1 MARTIALNGRISKT
15 KSFRKKRGGVKVV
28 RYLLGRFF
36 YMLITFLIIAT
47 LTFFLMQTLPS
58 TPFNDEKLTE
68 TQIELM
74 NQRYGLDKPVVVQYV
89 IYIKNLF
96 QGDLGVSFQF
106 DGRPVA
112 KIIGERIPVSAF
124 LGSQALLFGTLIGLV
139 LGILSALRHNTMIDY
154 GAMVIAVI
162 GLSIPSFVFAG
173 LLQYWVSVR
182 WKLLPAAF
190 WESYEYTIL
199 PTISLSVFV
208 IAQVARF
215 MRTEMLEVLGQDYI
229 TTAKAKGMSQVVI
242 VLKHTIRNALIP
254 VITILGPLAVNIM
267 TGSLVIEKIFGV
279 PGLGEQFVLSIMTN
293 DYPVIM
299 GTTLFYAAL
308 FIGIVFIVDV
318 LYCLIDPRIRIAGG
332 NRE

>member
-1 MARTIALNGRISKT
+1 MVYT
-15 KSFRKKRGGVKVV
+15 VV
-28 RYLLGRFF
+28 RYLLGRFM

-47 LTFFLMQTLPS
+47 LTFFLMQTLPGS
-58 TPFNDEKLTE
+58 PFNDEKLTE
-68 TQIELM
+68 AQIELM
-74 NQRYGLDKPVVVQYV
+74 NKRYGLDKPVAVQYV
-89 IYIKNLF
+89 IYITNLF
-96 QGDLGVSFQF
+96 KGDLGVSFQF

-124 LGSQALLFGTLIGLV
+124 LGLQALLFGAVVGLL
-139 LGILSALRHNTMIDY
+139 LGILSALHHNTMIDY
-154 GAMVIAVI
+154 GAMVLAVI

-173 LLQYWVSVR
+173 LLQYWVSVK

-190 WESYEYTIL
+190 WESYEYSIL
-199 PTISLSVFV
+199 PSISLSVFV

-229 TTAKAKGMSQVVI
+229 VTAKAKGISQIIVVI
-242 VLKHTIRNALIP
+242 RHTIRNALIP

-267 TGSLVIEKIFGV
+267 TGSLVIEKIFGI

-293 DYPVIM
+293 DFPVIM

-318 LYCLIDPRIRIAGG
+318 LYCIIDPRIRIAGG

>member
-1 MARTIALNGRISKT
+1 M
-15 KSFRKKRGGVKVV
+15 V
-28 RYLLGRFF
+28 RYLLGRFS

-47 LTFFLMQTLPS
+47 LTFFLMQTLPG

-68 TQIELM
+68 AQIELM

-89 IYIKNLF
+89 IYIRNLF

-124 LGSQALLFGTLIGLV
+124 LGGQALLFGTLIGLV

-173 LLQYWVSVR
+173 LLQYWVSVK

-208 IAQVARF
+208 IAQVAQF
-215 MRTEMLEVLGQDYI
+215 TRTEMLEVLGQDYI
-229 TTAKAKGMSQVVI
+229 FTAKAKGISQVVI
-242 VLKHTIRNALIP
+242 VFKHTIRNAIIP

-308 FIGIVFIVDV
+308 FIVIVFIVDV

>member
-1 MARTIALNGRISKT
+1 
-15 KSFRKKRGGVKVV
+15 
-28 RYLLGRFF
+28 
-36 YMLITFLIIAT
+36 
-47 LTFFLMQTLPS
+47 MQTLPGS
-58 TPFNDEKLTE
+58 PFNDEKLTE
-68 TQIELM
+68 AQIELM
-74 NQRYGLDKPVVVQYV
+74 NKRYGLDKPVAVQYV
-89 IYIKNLF
+89 IYITNLF
-96 QGDLGVSFQF
+96 KGDLGVSFQF

-124 LGSQALLFGTLIGLV
+124 LGAQALLFGAVVGLL
-139 LGILSALRHNTMIDY
+139 LGILSALHHNTMIDY
-154 GAMVIAVI
+154 GAMVLAVI

-173 LLQYWVSVR
+173 LLQYWVSVK

-190 WESYEYTIL
+190 WESYEYSIL
-199 PTISLSVFV
+199 PSISLSVFV

-229 TTAKAKGMSQVVI
+229 VTAKAKGISQIIVVI
-242 VLKHTIRNALIP
+242 RHTIRNALIP

-267 TGSLVIEKIFGV
+267 TGSLVIEKIFGI

-293 DYPVIM
+293 DFPVIM

-318 LYCLIDPRIRIAGG
+318 LYCIIDPRIRIAGG

>member
-1 MARTIALNGRISKT
+1 MDLYRKQRILGQPAS
-15 KSFRKKRGGVKVV
+15 GGVKVV
-28 RYLLGRFF
+28 RYLLGRFS

-47 LTFFLMQTLPS
+47 LTFFLMQTLPG

-68 TQIELM
+68 AQIELM

-106 DGRPVA
+106 DGRPVT
-112 KIIGERIPVSAF
+112 KMIGERIPVSAF
-124 LGSQALLFGTLIGLV
+124 LGIQALLFGTLIGLV

-162 GLSIPSFVFAG
+162 GISIPSFVFAG

-190 WESYEYTIL
+190 WESYEHTIL

-215 MRTEMLEVLGQDYI
+215 MRTEMLEVLGQDYLI
-229 TTAKAKGMSQVVI
+229 TAKAKGMSQVMI

-293 DYPVIM
+293 DYPIIM

-332 NRE
+332 NQEV